1 LASRAVAD
9 WPFLQTLFVAYRAGN
24 SGAARQVFGPLLAC
38 LTAFFRMRTGSNE
51 DAADLAQACLLKLH
65 FARDRYDPERSFKT
79 WVFTV
84 ASRCLIDHWRSGKN
98 HLKMDSLDGEGDAPE
113 LASPEL
119 PHDLRLE
126 FNEELTL
133 ALGTLKP
140 IDRTIVY
147 LYGVEGL
154 AMAEV
159 AKTVG
164 LSEAAVKVRAHR
176 SYVKLRRL
184 LTSVGGLLLTWWGWR

>member
-1 LASRAVAD
+1 
-9 WPFLQTLFVAYRAGN
+9 
-24 SGAARQVFGPLLAC
+24 
-38 LTAFFRMRTGSNE
+38 MRTGSNE